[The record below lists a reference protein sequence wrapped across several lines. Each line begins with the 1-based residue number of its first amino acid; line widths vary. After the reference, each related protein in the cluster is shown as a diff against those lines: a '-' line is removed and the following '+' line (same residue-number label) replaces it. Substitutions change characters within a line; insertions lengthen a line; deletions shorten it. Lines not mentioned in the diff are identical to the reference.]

1 MAKRTRAPESDLPT
15 ATVFLLGLHS
25 KEAGLKWMAFA
36 IALVIHCVL
45 MLINFPDFKQA
56 PAPKKS
62 AQYVVVRK
70 YVPPPPK
77 VEQPRR
83 QIAKKLVRRLPVPD
97 TTPDD
102 PEPIRDP
109 EPEILPEPFPENVE
123 FLIGVPPP
131 SGPGGSSVA
140 NEPLLAG
147 VGGVTAPTRIESS
160 YVRPAY
166 PEIARQAR
174 LEGRVVLQAVICA
187 DGSVADVTVLSCN
200 QPSLGFEDE
209 SIKAVRQWRYEP
221 ALENGDPVDVYF
233 TILVDFELT

>member
-1 MAKRTRAPESDLPT
+1 
-15 ATVFLLGLHS
+15 LHS

-36 IALVIHCVL
+36 IALVIHCAF
-45 MLINFPDFKQA
+45 MLVNFPDFKQA
-56 PAPKKS
+56 TAPKK
-62 AQYVVVRK
+62 ATHYVVVRR

-83 QIAKKLVRRLPVPD
+83 QTAKKLVRRIPVPD
-97 TTPDD
+97 MTPDD
-102 PEPIRDP
+102 PEPIREP
-109 EPEILPEPFPENVE
+109 EPEIVPEPYPENVE
-123 FLIGVPPP
+123 FLIGVPPSSGP
-131 SGPGGSSVA
+131 SGPHVA
-140 NEPLLAG
+140 EPLMAG
-147 VGGVTAPTRIESS
+147 VGGVTQPTRIESS

-174 LEGRVVLQAVICA
+174 LEGRVVLKAVICA

-221 ALENGDPVDVYF
+221 ALENGHPVDVYF